1 MHKII
6 IPRFD
11 PAMKTGKIIKWLKS
25 EGETV
30 NKGEPLLIVEGE
42 KTVFE
47 VEAPANGILRKIL
60 YQAGSEVEVLKPIA
74 LIGEVNEPIPQELI
88 EEIEKKVKSEIK
100 AETIEKS
107 KIEKTFIKTAERVKA
122 SPLAKKLAEEY
133 GINIEEIKGTGPGGR
148 ITKEDVLNA
157 VKKASLELKPTLAE
171 ASISGLKP
179 IPIAKTI
186 PLSRTRKTIAERLVY
201 SLHKAASTTII
212 TSVNLENLLK
222 YREEIKSSLSEVSLT
237 AFIVKAT
244 AKALETHPIFNSTL
258 NEEEIKIFEDINIAL
273 AIHTEEGLVT
283 PVIKNAN
290 KKSIIEISNEIKDL
304 TNKAFQ
310 RKLSIDELTGG
321 TFTITNLGAYDV
333 ELFIPIINPPQTGIL
348 GVGKIE
354 KKPIVVNDQILIK
367 PTAAL
372 TLVFDHRVVDG
383 VPAAKFL
390 QEIKHFLE
398 NPKEL

>member
-11 PAMKTGKIIKWLKS
+11 PAMKTGRIIKWLKS

-47 VEAPANGILRKIL
+47 VEAPANGILKKIL

-74 LIGEVNEPIPQELI
+74 LIGEANEPIPQELI
-88 EEIEKKVKSEIK
+88 EEIEEKVKSEIK
-100 AETIEKS
+100 AEIIEKP
-107 KIEKTFIKTAERVKA
+107 KIEKPFIKTVERVKA

-157 VKKASLELKPTLAE
+157 IKKASLKPTFAE

-186 PLSRTRKTIAERLVY
+186 PLSRIRKTIAERLVY

-212 TSVNLENLLK
+212 TSVNLEDLLK

-244 AKALETHPIFNSTL
+244 AKALEAHPIFNSTL

-273 AIHTEEGLVT
+273 AIHTEDGLVT

-290 KKSIIEISNEIKDL
+290 KKSIIEISNEIKEL

-354 KKPIVVNDQILIK
+354 KKPIVINDQILIK
-367 PTAAL
+367 PTVAL

-383 VPAAKFL
+383 VPAVKFL

-398 NPKEL
+398 DPKELN